1 VRGGQVIGSTDP
13 GGVGVE
19 DRPVGISDLLRTIF
33 RAVGVD
39 ADQENMSNV
48 GRPIM
53 VVDGGDVVE
62 EVFSG

>member
-1 VRGGQVIGSTDP
+1 MIGSTDP

-19 DRPVGISDLLRTIF
+19 DRPVGTADLLRTIF
-33 RAVGVD
+33 RAVRVD

-48 GRPIM
+48 GRPIT
-53 VVDGGDVVE
+53 VVDGGEAVG